1 MLGIQAGLF
10 IFELISSYQGCAAF
24 TVTRRRTNAAKLA
37 NWNGNVKQNGNV
49 RPATSLTLHRH
60 LLGLC
65 QGHKLLAQSYSGAE
79 HPRLHCRYRD
89 SQRLSQLAIR
99 PSFRLLKYERILQRR
114 IQSAKYLTG

>member
-1 MLGIQAGLF
+1 MLSIQAGLF
-10 IFELISSYQGCAAF
+10 IFELISSYQDCAAF
-24 TVTRRRTNAAKLA
+24 TVKRSRANASRTYKLQWKRQTEWKLKQAA
-37 NWNGNVKQNGNV
+37 
-49 RPATSLTLHRH
+49 SLTLHRH
-60 LLGLC
+60 LLGLR
-65 QGHKLLAQSYSGAE
+65 QGHKLLPQSYARAE